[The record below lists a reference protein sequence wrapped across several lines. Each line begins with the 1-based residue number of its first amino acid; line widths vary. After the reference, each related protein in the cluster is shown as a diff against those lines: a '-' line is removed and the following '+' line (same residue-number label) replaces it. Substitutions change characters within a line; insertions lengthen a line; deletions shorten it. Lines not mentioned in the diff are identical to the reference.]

1 MLESLRETIGS
12 RLPAGFTDS
21 ADSRLQRTL
30 NHYIK
35 EVIRVQGFINEQDI
49 LRETFD
55 SMAGWFRR
63 NTEQITSSGPAFKP
77 NPGPAPDPIPLRSF
91 GEEEDP
97 IAVFARIKAARA
109 PLVATTTAT
118 ASPFATP
125 ELMPILKSEAP
136 PGHSFSQPPGHS
148 FSQPKDFLQRQEDV
162 VKYRETEYN
171 LVLNSKDRDWLHGA
185 SENRYNFSV
194 QLNGGSRPQ
203 GDGIQATIQ
212 NRFRNITR
220 IEFIKAVIPNEGL
233 EVVVP
238 RDCGAAGSGSGAPA
252 DAFLSP
258 LALPFVQVMM
268 SEHQGNNF
276 GTNDTVDRSLAICQ
290 YDSQWRTEHTGGS
303 LTNRGYTLFF
313 PKFMKAQR
321 LYAPTPLANLQSM
334 SFQLLN
340 PENRLLS
347 PVSDSFL
354 INRVVYSSDLS
365 GSCYSDPSGDAA
377 GSEYLFIQ
385 TNDWFPLWAFSKLDR
400 VQFDGLKFSSATP
413 AIERAG
419 LALNK
424 WLEREDG
431 HVVMGIAY
439 SDLSSGSVV
448 VDGANACGYANYLI
462 IRNRFLDPVAGG
474 CERYLFAEGAM
485 AEESL
490 AEEVAA
496 YGSSGYQKG
505 GVLNLSRQVQLF
517 LRIITRDFDA
527 ASNTR
532 PDNV

>member
-1 MLESLRETIGS
+1 MLESLRQTIGS
-12 RLPAGFTDS
+12 RLPSGFTESSD
-21 ADSRLQRTL
+21 ARLQRTL

-35 EVIRVQGFINEQDI
+35 EVIRVQGFVNEQDI

-63 NTEQITSSGPAFKP
+63 NTEQITASGPVFKP
-77 NPGPAPDPIPLRSF
+77 VAAPIPEPIPLRSF

-97 IAVFARIKAARA
+97 IAVFAKIRAARA
-109 PLVATTTAT
+109 AAAPA
-118 ASPFATP
+118 ASPISISD
-125 ELMPILKSEAP
+125 LMPLSKADAGGSGTAI
-136 PGHSFSQPPGHS
+136 
-148 FSQPKDFLQRQEDV
+148 QPKDFLQRQEDV
-162 VKYRETEYN
+162 MKYRETEYN

-220 IEFIKAVIPNEGL
+220 IEFIKAIIPNEGL

-238 RDCGAAGSGSGAPA
+238 RDCDAGTSAAA

-258 LALPFVQVMM
+258 LALPFVQIMM
-268 SEHQGNNF
+268 SEHQGNNY

-290 YDSQWRTEHTGGS
+290 YDSQWRTEHSVGS

-334 SFQLLN
+334 TFQLLN

-354 INRVVYSSDLS
+354 INRVVYSSDVS
-365 GSCYSDPSGDAA
+365 GSCYLDPSGNAA

-385 TNDWFPLWAFSKLDR
+385 TNEWFPLWAFSKLDR
-400 VQFDGLKFSSATP
+400 IQFDGLRFSSTTP

-424 WLEREDG
+424 WLAREEG

-439 SDLSSGSVV
+439 ADLSGDL

-462 IRNRFLDPVAGG
+462 IRNRFLDPVTGG
-474 CERYLFAEGAM
+474 CSRYLFAGDPT

-490 AEEVAA
+490 AAEVAA

>member
-1 MLESLRETIGS
+1 
-12 RLPAGFTDS
+12 
-21 ADSRLQRTL
+21 
-30 NHYIK
+30 
-35 EVIRVQGFINEQDI
+35 VQGFINEQDI

-63 NTEQITSSGPAFKP
+63 NTEQLNGCGSGSGSGSGAPAQPFKP
-77 NPGPAPDPIPLRSF
+77 SPVPDPIPLRSF
-91 GEEEDP
+91 GEDEDP
-97 IAVFARIKAARA
+97 IAVFARIRAARSPMIA
-109 PLVATTTAT
+109 TAT
-118 ASPFATP
+118 ASPFATATTTP
-125 ELMPILKSEAP
+125 DLMPLPKSEAP
-136 PGHSFSQPPGHS
+136 TGHS

-238 RDCGAAGSGSGAPA
+238 RDCSASGAPAAA

-290 YDSQWRTEHTGGS
+290 YDSQWRTEQIGGS

-400 VQFDGLKFSSATP
+400 IQFDGLKFSSATP

-439 SDLSSGSVV
+439 ADPSSGSAV

-474 CERYLFAEGAM
+474 CERYLFAGGAV
-485 AEESL
+485 AEASL
-490 AEEVAA
+490 AAELAA